1 MARKAPLRRKK
12 DEFMKYARGFLR
24 WEGILVVLLIIEFI
38 LFGLFNSDF
47 FHISNL
53 LFSMNDFVFITIAAI
68 PMTFVIV
75 TGGIDVSVGSIM
87 GLSSILIGVLW
98 MNGIPVMLAVIIAL
112 FISCLACCINGLIIK
127 TTDVEPLV
135 VTLGTMF
142 LYAGIALVISG
153 GSNASGYEGIS
164 GLPDSYVQLANGSF
178 IGIPNLL
185 WLLLFLTVL
194 FTILLHRT
202 KYGRY
207 VMLTGMNE
215 KAAKYSGIRTK
226 KVVILAYILSGLGG
240 GLGGAFLTAY
250 FGSARADIGS
260 ETILPVITAV
270 VLGGTLITGG
280 KGSILGTVLASI
292 FIGMMQYG
300 LQMTGLTNE
309 QSNVVIGIILIL
321 SVIIR
326 HFKLQQLTM
335 WKRRKLH
342 KEEMS

>member
-1 MARKAPLRRKK
+1 
-12 DEFMKYARGFLR
+12 MKYARGFLR
-24 WEGILVVLLIIEFI
+24 WEGVLIVLLIIEFI
-38 LFGLFNSDF
+38 RFGLLNSDF
-47 FHISNL
+47 LNISNL

-68 PMTFVIV
+68 PMTFVII

-87 GLSSILIGVLW
+87 GLTSILIGVLW
-98 MNGIPVMLAVIIAL
+98 MNGIPVILAVIISL
-112 FISCLACCINGLIIK
+112 FISCLAGCINGVIIK
-127 TTDVEPLV
+127 TTEIEPLV

-142 LYAGIALVISG
+142 LYSGIALVISG

-178 IGIPNLL
+178 MGIPNLV
-185 WLLLFLTVL
+185 WLLFVLTVL
-194 FTILLHRT
+194 FTLLLHRT
-202 KYGRY
+202 RYGRY
-207 VMLTGMNE
+207 VLLTGANE

-226 KVVILAYILSGLGG
+226 KIVTISYILSGLGG

-342 KEEMS
+342 KGEMS

>member
-1 MARKAPLRRKK
+1 
-12 DEFMKYARGFLR
+12 MKYARGFLR
-24 WEGILVVLLIIEFI
+24 WEGVLIVLLIIEFI
-38 LFGLFNSDF
+38 LFGLLNSDF
-47 FHISNL
+47 LNISNL

-68 PMTFVIV
+68 PMTFVII

-87 GLSSILIGVLW
+87 GLTSILIGVLW
-98 MNGIPVMLAVIIAL
+98 MNGIPVILAVIIAL
-112 FISCLACCINGLIIK
+112 FISCLAGCINGVIIK
-127 TTDVEPLV
+127 TTEVEPLV

-142 LYAGIALVISG
+142 LYSGIALVISG

-178 IGIPNLL
+178 IGIPNLV
-185 WLLLFLTVL
+185 WLLLVLTVL
-194 FTILLHRT
+194 FTLLLHRT
-202 KYGRY
+202 RYGRY
-207 VMLTGMNE
+207 VILTGAGE

-226 KVVILAYILSGLGG
+226 KIVTISYILSGLGG

-321 SVIIR
+321 SVIVR

-342 KEEMS
+342 KGEMS

>member
-1 MARKAPLRRKK
+1 
-12 DEFMKYARGFLR
+12 MKYARGFLR
-24 WEGILVVLLIIEFI
+24 WEGVLIVLLIIEFI
-38 LFGLFNSDF
+38 LFGLLNSDF
-47 FHISNL
+47 LNISNL

-68 PMTFVIV
+68 PMTFVII

-87 GLSSILIGVLW
+87 GLTSILIGVLW
-98 MNGIPVMLAVIIAL
+98 MNGIPVILAVIISL
-112 FISCLACCINGLIIK
+112 FISCLAGCINGVIIK
-127 TTDVEPLV
+127 TTEIEPLV

-142 LYAGIALVISG
+142 LYSGIALVISG

-178 IGIPNLL
+178 MGIPNLV
-185 WLLLFLTVL
+185 WLLFVLTVL
-194 FTILLHRT
+194 FTLLLHRT
-202 KYGRY
+202 RYGRY
-207 VMLTGMNE
+207 VLLTGANE
-215 KAAKYSGIRTK
+215 KAAQYSGIRTK
-226 KVVILAYILSGLGG
+226 KIVTISYILSGLGG

-342 KEEMS
+342 KGEMS

>member
-1 MARKAPLRRKK
+1 
-12 DEFMKYARGFLR
+12 MKYARGFLR
-24 WEGILVVLLIIEFI
+24 WEGVLIVLLTIEFI
-38 LFGLFNSDF
+38 LFGLFNSAF
-47 FHISNL
+47 FNISNL
-53 LFSMNDFVFITIAAI
+53 LFSMNDFIFITIAAI

-87 GLSSILIGVLW
+87 GLTSILIGVLW
-98 MNGIPVMLAVIIAL
+98 MNGTPVILAVIIAL
-112 FISCLACCINGLIIK
+112 FISCLAGCINGLIIK

-142 LYAGIALVISG
+142 LYSGIALVISG
-153 GSNASGYEGIS
+153 GSNASGYEGIG

-178 IGIPNLL
+178 IGIPNLV
-185 WLLLFLTVL
+185 WLLFVLTVL
-194 FTILLHRT
+194 FTLLLHRT
-202 KYGRY
+202 AYGRY
-207 VMLTGMNE
+207 VILTGANE
-215 KAAKYSGIRTK
+215 KAAKYSGIHTK
-226 KVVILAYILSGLGG
+226 KVVIIAYILSGLGG

-250 FGSARADIGS
+250 FGSARADIGN
-260 ETILPVITAV
+260 EAILPVITAV

-280 KGSILGTVLASI
+280 KGSIVGTVLASI

-326 HFKLQQLTM
+326 HFKLQQFKM

-342 KEEMS
+342 KEGMS